1 MPNSSLT
8 KVSGRAQTPE
18 GEDCIKINVTAIPEK
33 GKANKALL
41 MFLAKLLSVAKT
53 NFEIISGETDR
64 YKKIEISTNAD
75 LDEKLEKLWEN
86 VK

>member
-41 MFLAKLLSVAKT
+41 AFLAKTLSVPKT
-53 NFEIISGETDR
+53 CLEITSGETDR
-64 YKKIEISTNAD
+64 YKKIEISTKKD
-75 LDEKLEKLWEN
+75 LNEKLEKLWEN
-86 VK
+86 IK

>member
-8 KVSGRAQTPE
+8 KILGRAQTPE
-18 GEDCIKINVTAIPEK
+18 GENCIKIAVTAIPEK

-41 MFLAKLLSVAKT
+41 AFLAKTLSVAKT
-53 NFEIISGETDR
+53 CFEITSGETDR
-64 YKKIEISTNAD
+64 YKKIELVTNAD

-86 VK
+86 IK